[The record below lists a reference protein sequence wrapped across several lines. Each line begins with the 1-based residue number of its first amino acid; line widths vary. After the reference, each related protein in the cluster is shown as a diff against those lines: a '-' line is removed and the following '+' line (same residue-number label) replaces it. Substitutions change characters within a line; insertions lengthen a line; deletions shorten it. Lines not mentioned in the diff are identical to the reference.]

1 MFLPMFTHS
10 SRVPALDAEDVMAN
24 RLVSAAFTAAL
35 THGEGR
41 RGPRRALTRR
51 PFGPL
56 DMYTD
61 RVRSLIT
68 IAALL
73 TTTVVGS
80 GFSRTYTRSFAEG
93 PPKGGPHVQ
102 TATSTDTTRPSFA
115 EFLTDVRK
123 EAVSRGIRQEIID
136 AALDIDE
143 PLPIVIERDRAQAE
157 TVLSLESYLARR
169 LTTKRI
175 RTGREMLARHQ
186 KLLDEVAAKYGV
198 PPRILVA
205 IWGVE
210 SEYGRLSGIR
220 PTITA
225 LATLAWDPRRSSFFR
240 GELFDALDI
249 LNRGDIEFARLKG
262 SWAGAMGQAQ
272 FMPSSYL
279 KYAEDFDHD
288 GRKDIW
294 TNLPDVFASIGNYLK
309 GHGWN
314 ADETWGREVTATP
327 EAARRIAAE
336 VGRREGRCQALRD
349 MTVARPLKEWE
360 KLGVRLPGGKPL
372 PAADIDASLVSGS
385 TRRFLVY
392 RNYDALLEYNCANAY
407 ALGVALLAE
416 RIASTAPL
424 AAERKPPPRKK
435 AAPRAR
441 KGVRG

>member
-1 MFLPMFTHS
+1 
-10 SRVPALDAEDVMAN
+10 
-24 RLVSAAFTAAL
+24 
-35 THGEGR
+35 
-41 RGPRRALTRR
+41 
-51 PFGPL
+51 
-56 DMYTD
+56 MYTGN
-61 RVRSLIT
+61 VRSLIT
-68 IAALL
+68 IVAAI
-73 TTTVVGS
+73 VVAQGV
-80 GFSRTYTRSFAEG
+80 G
-93 PPKGGPHVQ
+93 PAAQ
-102 TATSTDTTRPSFA
+102 EAARPSFT
-115 EFLTDVRK
+115 EFLDGVKK
-123 EAVSRGIRQEIID
+123 EALTRGIRQEIVD
-136 AALDIDE
+136 TALAIDE

-157 TVLSLESYLARR
+157 TVLSLEAYLARR
-169 LTTKRI
+169 LTVKRI
-175 RTGREMLARHQ
+175 RTGREMLERHR
-186 KLLDEVAAKYGV
+186 KLLDEVAERYGV
-198 PPRILVA
+198 PARIIVA
-205 IWGVE
+205 VWGVE

-279 KYAEDFDHD
+279 KYAEDFDRD

-314 ADETWGREVTATP
+314 ADETWGREVTAPP
-327 EAARRIAAE
+327 EAARQIAAE

-349 MTVARPLKEWE
+349 MTVARPLKDWQ
-360 KLGVRLPGGKPL
+360 KLGVRLPGNKPL
-372 PAADIDASLVSGS
+372 PTADIEASLVSGS

-416 RIASTAPL
+416 RIASITPL
-424 AAERKPPPRKK
+424 PPEKKASPRKK
-435 AAPRAR
+435 ASPVKKTPPRRSR
-441 KGVRG
+441 K

>member
-1 MFLPMFTHS
+1 V
-10 SRVPALDAEDVMAN
+10 RVL
-24 RLVSAAFTAAL
+24 AAL
-35 THGEGR
+35 
-41 RGPRRALTRR
+41 
-51 PFGPL
+51 
-56 DMYTD
+56 
-61 RVRSLIT
+61 
-68 IAALL
+68 IAALY
-73 TTTVVGS
+73 VGS
-80 GFSRTYTRSFAEG
+80 GFSRTYNGGFAEG
-93 PPKGGPHVQ
+93 PPEGGPHVQ
-102 TATSTDTTRPSFA
+102 TSTDTARPSFA
-115 EFLTDVRK
+115 EFLDGIKK
-123 EAVSRGIRQEIID
+123 EALTRGIRQEVVD
-136 AALDIDE
+136 TALNIDE

-157 TVLSLESYLARR
+157 TVLSLEAYLAQR
-169 LTTKRI
+169 LTVKRI
-175 RTGREMLARHQ
+175 RTGREMLERHR
-186 KLLDEVAAKYGV
+186 KLLDEVAERYGV
-198 PPRILVA
+198 PARIIVA

-279 KYAEDFDHD
+279 KYAEDFDGD

-314 ADETWGREVTATP
+314 ADETWGREVTAPP
-327 EAARRIAAE
+327 EAARLIAAE
-336 VGRREGRCQALRD
+336 VARREGRCQALRD
-349 MTVARPLKEWE
+349 MTIARPLKDWQT
-360 KLGVRLPGGKPL
+360 LGVRLPGNKPL
-372 PAADIDASLVSGS
+372 PTADIEASLVSGS

-416 RIASTAPL
+416 RIAAPA
-424 AAERKPPPRKK
+424 AAEPKTKAAPARKK

-441 KGVRG
+441 RG

>member
-1 MFLPMFTHS
+1 VRIL
-10 SRVPALDAEDVMAN
+10 
-24 RLVSAAFTAAL
+24 AAL
-35 THGEGR
+35 
-41 RGPRRALTRR
+41 
-51 PFGPL
+51 
-56 DMYTD
+56 
-61 RVRSLIT
+61 
-68 IAALL
+68 IATLYVA
-73 TTTVVGS
+73 S
-80 GFSRTYTRSFAEG
+80 GFSRTYNGGFAEG
-93 PPKGGPHVQ
+93 PPEGGPHVQ
-102 TATSTDTTRPSFA
+102 ISTDTARPSFT
-115 EFLTDVRK
+115 EFLDGIKK
-123 EAVSRGIRQEIID
+123 EALTRGIRQEVVD
-136 AALDIDE
+136 TALNIDE

-157 TVLSLESYLARR
+157 TVLSLEAYLARR
-169 LTTKRI
+169 LTVKRI
-175 RTGREMLARHQ
+175 RTGREMLERHR
-186 KLLDEVAAKYGV
+186 KLLDEVAERYGV
-198 PPRILVA
+198 PARIIVA
-205 IWGVE
+205 VWGVE

-279 KYAEDFDHD
+279 KYAEDFDRD

-314 ADETWGREVTATP
+314 ADETWGREVTAPP
-327 EAARRIAAE
+327 EAARLIAAE

-349 MTVARPLKEWE
+349 MTIARPLEDWQ
-360 KLGVRLPGGKPL
+360 KLGVRLPGNKPL
-372 PAADIDASLVSGS
+372 PTADIEASLVSGS

-416 RIASTAPL
+416 RIASTAPI
-424 AAERKPPPRKK
+424 AAEKKPAPARKKPAPARKK
-435 AAPRAR
+435 APR
-441 KGVRG
+441 KGIRD